1 MRFSPDSNA
10 LARGGET
17 FWRQRLASG
26 PSLATNPTNSPPR
39 NFIGNPI
46 MPPFVASRVRKLS
59 PASISAEVIARLGLR
74 MAVIVA
80 FAALGG
86 IGFERGLTVM
96 LWMSAI
102 LATVVAMFDQEELA
116 DASLNHW
123 DEASAYAA
131 LCCLACA
138 FAPG

>member
-1 MRFSPDSNA
+1 MRFSPDSGA
-10 LARGGET
+10 PVEGSELFRG
-17 FWRQRLASG
+17 QNCASG
-26 PSLATNPTNSPPR
+26 PSLARKNNEPSATI
-39 NFIGNPI
+39 FIGNPI

-59 PASISAEVIARLGLR
+59 PASTSAEVVARFGLR
-74 MAVIVA
+74 MAVVVV
-80 FAALGG
+80 FAALGD

-102 LATVVAMFDQEELA
+102 LATVVAMFDREELA